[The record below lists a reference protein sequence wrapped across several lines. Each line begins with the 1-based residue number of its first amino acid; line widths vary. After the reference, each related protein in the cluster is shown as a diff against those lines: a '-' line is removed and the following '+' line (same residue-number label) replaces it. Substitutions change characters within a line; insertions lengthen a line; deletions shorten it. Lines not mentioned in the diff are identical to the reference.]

1 MSHPQLDELRLMT
14 PRSRILWVAQWAG
27 VNRLDWEELL
37 GMGEAAMT
45 KMEEANGGDPAAR
58 MERLEAIKH
67 VVAGY
72 AGLALTFG
80 VLDFSSEEH
89 KMWCDRVLDLIR
101 QPLGGGTQP
110 THPQR
115 SRFEEHYASLV
126 GGNRVA
132 EGWLREM
139 VSNVKGR
146 LEMLADCLE
155 SASGAPS

>member
-14 PRSRILWVAQWAG
+14 PRSRTLWVAQWAG

-58 MERLEAIKH
+58 MERLEAIKQF
-67 VVAGY
+67 VVGY

-101 QPLGGGTQP
+101 QPLGGG
-110 THPQR
+110 
-115 SRFEEHYASLV
+115 
-126 GGNRVA
+126 
-132 EGWLREM
+132 
-139 VSNVKGR
+139 
-146 LEMLADCLE
+146 
-155 SASGAPS
+155 APSRRTPSDRASRSITPAWWEEIGLQRVGSARW

>member
-37 GMGEAAMT
+37 GMGEAAIT

-58 MERLEAIKH
+58 MERLEAIKQF
-67 VVAGY
+67 VVGY

-89 KMWCDRVLDLIR
+89 KMWCDRVLDLIQ

-110 THPQR
+110 RTSEQR
-115 SRFEEHYASLV
+115 RFQKNCNKVH
-126 GGNRVA
+126 
-132 EGWLREM
+132 
-139 VSNVKGR
+139 
-146 LEMLADCLE
+146 
-155 SASGAPS
+155 

>member
-1 MSHPQLDELRLMT
+1 MGPQLDELRLMT
-14 PRSRILWVAQWAG
+14 PRSRVLWVAQWAG
-27 VNRLDWEELL
+27 LNRRDWEELL
-37 GMGEAAMT
+37 AMGEAA
-45 KMEEANGGDPAAR
+45 KMKETNGGDLAAR
-58 MERLEAIKH
+58 MERLEAVTKF
-67 VVAGY
+67 VARY
-72 AGLALTFG
+72 VGLSRAFR
-80 VLDFSSEEH
+80 VLDFSSEAHE
-89 KMWCDRVLDLIR
+89 MWCDRVLDLIR

-115 SRFEEHYASLV
+115 SRFEEHYASVV

>member
-1 MSHPQLDELRLMT
+1 MAVTWRRDSGCGSQLETLRTDTAASRM
-14 PRSRILWVAQWAG
+14 RS
-27 VNRLDWEELL
+27 
-37 GMGEAAMT
+37 
-45 KMEEANGGDPAAR
+45 
-58 MERLEAIKH
+58 
-67 VVAGY
+67 
-72 AGLALTFG
+72 G
-80 VLDFSSEEH
+80 VLDFFTEEH
-89 KMWCDRVLDLIR
+89 EMWCDRVLDLIR

-126 GGNRVA
+126 GGNRAA

>member
-14 PRSRILWVAQWAG
+14 PRSRILWVAPWAG

-58 MERLEAIKH
+58 MERLEAIKQF
-67 VVAGY
+67 VVGY

-89 KMWCDRVLDLIR
+89 KMWCDQVLDLIR

-110 THPQR
+110 THPHSQGAATDSATHVHMAQSR
-115 SRFEEHYASLV
+115 SGKCRGMSSAQGRPHKSPGV
-126 GGNRVA
+126 WGGQ
-132 EGWLREM
+132 
-139 VSNVKGR
+139 
-146 LEMLADCLE
+146 
-155 SASGAPS
+155 